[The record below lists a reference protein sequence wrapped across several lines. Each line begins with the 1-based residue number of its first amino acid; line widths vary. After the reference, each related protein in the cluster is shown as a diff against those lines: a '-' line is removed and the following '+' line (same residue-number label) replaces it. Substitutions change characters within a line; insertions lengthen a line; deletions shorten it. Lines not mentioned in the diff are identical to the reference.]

1 MSFTAKIAQVT
12 GASSKND
19 ADTISSSLSNAQHEI
34 IAKIAQFN
42 PDMLD
47 AMSTEESASDN
58 TTTVPVDVNTIVLNV
73 TRHDST
79 NNLTRNCMPTDKKF
93 ENKIQDADSIYY
105 APKTSPVYLVN
116 KGSVFVYPVP
126 TSDEQAK
133 VLKVEPGT
141 IDDSNETIANMPS
154 SLYPLIVN
162 IASRD
167 VIIQRLGEFTST
179 LPTDLDSDT
188 TVFDAI
194 ADFDDS
200 LGITTALPSISDDYQ
215 DALTKAQ
222 SLIDDVSSIGGDV
235 NVDGSGTDIYS
246 AQKWLVD
253 EDPEMLNGTLQTAS
267 QELQRATA
275 VLSGYS
281 QELNKYQAEVSKE
294 SAEAGQALQEYQ
306 ANLNKKVQLFS
317 TIIGKLNTD
326 YQWLQGQLQIVMAK
340 IQEGYSLIGI
350 RALDSEAKGLGG
362 GIAK

>member
-19 ADTISSSLSNAQHEI
+19 ANTITSSLANAQHEI

-47 AMSTEESASDN
+47 AMSTEEEASDN
-58 TTTVPVDVNTIVLNV
+58 TTKVPVDVNTIVLNV

-79 NNLTRNCMPTDKKF
+79 NNLTRNCMPSDKKF
-93 ENKIQDADSIYY
+93 ENKIQDVNSIYY
-105 APKTSPVYLVN
+105 APKTSPVYLIN

-126 TSDEQAK
+126 TSNEKAK

-141 IDDSNETIANMPS
+141 IDDNNETIANMPS

-167 VIIQRLGEFTST
+167 VIIQRLGEFTSS

-194 ADFDDS
+194 SDFDDS
-200 LGITTALPSISDDYQ
+200 LGITTALPSIHEDYQ
-215 DALTKAQ
+215 DALDKAQ
-222 SLIDDVSSIGGDV
+222 ALIDDVAGIGGDT
-235 NVDGSGTDIYS
+235 NVDGSGVDLYS

-253 EDPEMLNGTLQTAS
+253 EDPEMLNGTIQTAA
-267 QELQRATA
+267 QELQRANT
-275 VLSGYS
+275 VLSGYN
-281 QELNKYQAEVSKE
+281 QELSKYQAEVSKE
-294 SAEAGQALQEYQ
+294 SAEAGQALQEFQ
-306 ANLNKKVQLFS
+306 ANLSKKIQLYT
-317 TIIGKLNTD
+317 TIISKLSTD

-350 RALDSEAKGLGG
+350 RSLDSEAKGLGG